1 MKKLNLWVASS
12 ISKSSKSWRFSLWF
26 ESIQKTRSRRPCSLW
41 PNEKLKVLSSSFF
54 FWSQSRNFTASL
66 FPWPR
71 GATFYKLV
79 NKKKIKKSRNQEIK
93 KSKNQKI
100 KKSRKNY
107 IENCANFS
115 NWNIYLFSQQ
125 YPSNLSRSEFC
136 RIIFK
141 DFAFNFFWNNI
152 CLDLSMIMSRIEIG
166 DQPLISAFVEA

>member
-79 NKKKIKKSRNQEIK
+79 NKKKNQEIKKSRNQEIK

-100 KKSRKNY
+100 KKKLHWELCKFFQLKHLSVQSTISFESQQERVLQNY
-107 IENCANFS
+107 I
-115 NWNIYLFSQQ
+115 
-125 YPSNLSRSEFC
+125 
-136 RIIFK
+136 
-141 DFAFNFFWNNI
+141 
-152 CLDLSMIMSRIEIG
+152 
-166 DQPLISAFVEA
+166 